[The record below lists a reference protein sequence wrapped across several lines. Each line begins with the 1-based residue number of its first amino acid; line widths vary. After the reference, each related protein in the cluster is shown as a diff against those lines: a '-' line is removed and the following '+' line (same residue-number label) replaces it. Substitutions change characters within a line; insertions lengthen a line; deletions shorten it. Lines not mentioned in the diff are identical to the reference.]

1 MDTIAVSELRANLM
15 SVLKEI
21 QHGSSVNITSRGVVV
36 AKLVPPDYSQ
46 ENARKKLLEIGKSA
60 KIGDIVSPIDTQWEA
75 LN

>member
-21 QHGSSVNITSRGVVV
+21 KHGSSISITSRGVVV
-36 AKLVPPDYSQ
+36 AKLVPPDFSK
-46 ENARKKLLEIGKSA
+46 EKARKKLLEIGKSA
-60 KIGDIVSPIDTQWEA
+60 KIGDIVSPIETQWEV